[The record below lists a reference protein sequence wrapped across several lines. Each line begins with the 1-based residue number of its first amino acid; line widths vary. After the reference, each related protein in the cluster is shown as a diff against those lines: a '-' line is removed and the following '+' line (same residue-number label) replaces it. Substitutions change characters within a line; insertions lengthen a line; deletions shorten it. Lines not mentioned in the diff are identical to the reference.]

1 MLDVD
6 HFKRFNDVCGHPA
19 GDRFLREA
27 ADAWRGALRASDF
40 MARYGGEEFVVLLP
54 DCGIEEAYEIAER
67 VRAATPLEQTCS
79 AGIATWTG
87 HESQELL
94 IQRAD
99 EALYEAKARGRDR
112 SVAAHT
118 P

>member
-19 GDRFLREA
+19 GDRFLRGA
-27 ADAWRGALRASDF
+27 AEAWRCALRASDF
-40 MARYGGEEFVVLLP
+40 LSRYGGEEFVVLLP
-54 DCGIEEAYEIAER
+54 DCDTGAALEIAER

-87 HESQELL
+87 DESQEVL

-99 EALYEAKARGRDR
+99 DALYQAKAEGRDR
-112 SVAAHT
+112 SVAART
-118 P
+118 V